1 MYDVKGRILNTI
13 YLSIL
18 QVKKNTWILK
28 REAVKNE
35 QDPLY
40 KYKGLIKGSL
50 KFLKIVIKK

>member
-1 MYDVKGRILNTI
+1 MYDVKGRILDLFI
-13 YLSIL
+13 YFTNE
-18 QVKKNTWILK
+18 KKNTWILK

-40 KYKGLIKGSL
+40 KYKGLIKGPL